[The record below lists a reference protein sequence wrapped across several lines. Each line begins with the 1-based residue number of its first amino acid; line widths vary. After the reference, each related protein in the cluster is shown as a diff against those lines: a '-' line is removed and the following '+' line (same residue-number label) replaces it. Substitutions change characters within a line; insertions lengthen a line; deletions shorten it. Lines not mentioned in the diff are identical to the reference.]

1 MRRNRRVLA
10 FPGLCTDPL
19 AVSAQPLSF
28 GDLAEIV
35 AVMSD
40 AFYDYPVMAYVLG
53 SREPYE
59 RRLHTLVELFVS
71 NRAYR
76 NDPMVGVRDETG
88 ALVGAATMTLPRPT
102 DPPPELVVLREK
114 LWGELG
120 ADAQARY
127 DEFVAATQR
136 FAIGEPHYH
145 LNMIGIRRSHHGRG
159 LARPLLDAVHD
170 RSRTDDGSSGV
181 SLTTER
187 SANVRLYEHFGY
199 RVVGQARVGDAFET
213 WTLFRADRSQ

>member
-1 MRRNRRVLA
+1 M
-10 FPGLCTDPL
+10 
-19 AVSAQPLSF
+19 SARLLSF
-28 GDLAEIV
+28 ADLGEIV

-40 AFYDYPVMAYVLG
+40 AFFDYPVMRYVLG
-53 SREPYE
+53 PAEPYE

-76 NDPMVGVRDETG
+76 NDPMIGVHDETG

-102 DPPPELVVLREK
+102 DPPPELLPLREK

-120 ADAQARY
+120 ADARARY

-136 FAIGEPHYH
+136 FAVSEPHYH
-145 LNMIGIRRSHHGRG
+145 LNMIGVRRSHHGRG
-159 LARPLLDAVHD
+159 LARPLLVAVHE
-170 RSRTDDGSSGV
+170 RSRTDGASSGV

-187 SANVRLYEHFGY
+187 AENVRLYEHFGY
-199 RVVGQARVGDAFET
+199 RVLGQARVGDSFET
-213 WTLFRADRSQ
+213 WTLFREQSAD